1 MTTNDLISDL
11 ATEAYKLKEMGNGT
25 NIVSSS
31 EYLLPKND
39 GMLFSSEPISNAAS
53 HNALSSSSL
62 ASSSISPPTSQ
73 SNNISQNNGKNII
86 HANDKPVASA
96 RGVHSEKYASRR
108 DHHHP
113 QDNSYSP
120 DRKGTVLT
128 RENVNDHNHMNS
140 DFTTRHP
147 SEGNKSMYAYNKER
161 HTDAKQRNNIKDV
174 AVTEQSDI
182 DLDQTTMIGSALDLD
197 SLSGDEDQNN
207 RHIRNAQD
215 YNTCDENNFVTTKAS
230 SLSEQCKTAGIS
242 TIYQDNRVRNS
253 NINSAKQTIIS
264 GNNKTY
270 YQAPNHQKS
279 FDPSEV

>member
-1 MTTNDLISDL
+1 MPWGAFWWFGKVLVTGWNFDNKGDREL
-11 ATEAYKLKEMGNGT
+11 AEKYIKEYKPL
-25 NIVSSS
+25 
-31 EYLLPKND
+31 
-39 GMLFSSEPISNAAS
+39 
-53 HNALSSSSL
+53 SSSL

>member
-1 MTTNDLISDL
+1 MS
-11 ATEAYKLKEMGNGT
+11 TEAYKLKEMGNGT

-39 GMLFSSEPISNAAS
+39 RMLFSSEPISNAAS

-73 SNNISQNNGKNII
+73 SNNISQNPSKNIL
-86 HANDKPVASA
+86 HAHDNSAVSA
-96 RGVHSEKYASRR
+96 RGVHSEIFTSGK
-108 DHHHP
+108 DHPPHEDSH
-113 QDNSYSP
+113 SS
-120 DRKGTVLT
+120 DRKGKVLT

-140 DFTTRHP
+140 GFTTRHP
-147 SEGNKSMYAYNKER
+147 SEGSKSMYAYNKEH

-174 AVTEQSDI
+174 AVREHSEI

-197 SLSGDEDQNN
+197 SLSGDEGQNN

-215 YNTCDENNFVTTKAS
+215 SNTCDENNFVTTKAS

-242 TIYQDNRVRNS
+242 TIYQDNRTRNS
-253 NINSAKQTIIS
+253 NINSANQTIIS
-264 GNNKTY
+264 GSNKTY
-270 YQAPNHQKS
+270 YQPPNHQKS